1 MLIELLEAFG
11 QDAAACQ
18 QSAEILG
25 ILLLVDVVF
34 LRVRDVQVDARF
46 HEYGA
51 LVEEGEVV
59 DAVAEFEREA
69 EEGGYGVHGWW

>member
-1 MLIELLEAFG
+1 
-11 QDAAACQ
+11 
-18 QSAEILG
+18 
-25 ILLLVDVVF
+25 
-34 LRVRDVQVDARF
+34 
-46 HEYGA
+46 